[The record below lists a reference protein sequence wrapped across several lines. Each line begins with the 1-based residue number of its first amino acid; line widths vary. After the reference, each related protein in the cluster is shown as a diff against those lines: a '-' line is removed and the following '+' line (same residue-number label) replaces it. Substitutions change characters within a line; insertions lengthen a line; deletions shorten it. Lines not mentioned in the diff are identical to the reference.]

1 MRVTLDELR
10 RQIVESVESDWIVM
24 SLEDGPIDLD
34 SFTKIQS
41 PATSEAQ
48 RRLERDALRSRAT
61 YSLNIKLGLVWGLAD
76 RSDPITLESAR
87 FVDPRGWTTLLG
99 VLWNGTL
106 VDRYV
111 GVVVDGGR
119 AILPFPEN
127 WPKGL
132 ESDADQLAREQ
143 ILETQSRNPTSVPG
157 HVTRTQV
164 GVWRTVNM
172 LDGTGSE
179 FDAYLVKSGF
189 VISPE
194 RSIRDSTSRRAQAS
208 SVSTRLRT

>member
-76 RSDPITLESAR
+76 R
-87 FVDPRGWTTLLG
+87 
-99 VLWNGTL
+99 
-106 VDRYV
+106 YV

-132 ESDADQLAREQ
+132 ESDADQLAREP

-157 HVTRTQV
+157 KVTRTQV

-194 RSIRDSTSRRAQAS
+194 RSIRDSNSRRAQAS
-208 SVSTRLRT
+208 SVSTSNTS